1 METFIN
7 KQSLADKVAAKIQEQ
22 VLLGKYQVN
31 DKLPIEP
38 ELMKS
43 FGVGRSTI
51 REAIKILTNSG
62 LLRVQ
67 QGAGTFV
74 AKTTA
79 TTEPFDQRIKR
90 TDIKDLNEIR
100 ELFEM
105 KIAEKA
111 ALNRTAKDI
120 ETIRQH
126 LANRKLYA
134 ELGELEACIDA
145 DIKFHVAIAEASKN
159 EILADLFKSISWHLK
174 KTFEQLHKDCQDFLQ
189 TQSMHQQLLDS
200 ITAQDAKKAWQNVAA
215 IIGHV
220 SKF

>member
-1 METFIN
+1 MQTFIN

-22 VLLGKYQVN
+22 VALGHYKVD

-38 ELMKS
+38 ELMKN

-51 REAIKILTNSG
+51 REAIKTLANTG

-74 AKTTA
+74 ANA
-79 TTEPFDQRIKR
+79 TNSSEPFEQRLKR
-90 TDIKDLNEIR
+90 TDLVQLNEIR

-111 ALNRTAKDI
+111 ALNRTLADI
-120 ETIRQH
+120 SIIKKH
-126 LANRKLYA
+126 LADRKRAA
-134 ELGELEACIDA
+134 EAGELEACIDA

-159 EILADLFKSISWHLK
+159 EILADLFKSVSLHLK
-174 KTFEQLHKDCQDFLQ
+174 KEFRHVHSDTENFRQ
-189 TQSMHQQLLDS
+189 TQPLHQQLLDN
-200 ITAQDAKKAWQNVAA
+200 IVAGDAKKAWQSVAA

-220 SKF
+220 SK